1 MEYLTNERPAGSVRA
16 VLFDF
21 DGTIST
27 LRCGWEEV
35 MQPDTNHLHAKK
47 KDLRLWPK
55 VFLFIHP
62 SDIQHRV
69 GYKCISHHPVGYEIS
84 F

>member
-1 MEYLTNERPAGSVRA
+1 MEMIHA
-16 VLFDF
+16 VGGNRIASLLLDF

-47 KDLRLWPK
+47 KRPPALAEGLSLYSSIRYPT
-55 VFLFIHP
+55 P
-62 SDIQHRV
+62 S
-69 GYKCISHHPVGYEIS
+69 
-84 F
+84 